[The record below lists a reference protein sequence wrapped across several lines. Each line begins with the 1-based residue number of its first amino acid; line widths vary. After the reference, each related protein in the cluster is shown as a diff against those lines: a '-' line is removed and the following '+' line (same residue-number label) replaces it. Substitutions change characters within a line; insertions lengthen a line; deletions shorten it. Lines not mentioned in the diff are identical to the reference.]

1 MYLRR
6 LDPWTLGLSG
16 EVGSTTPR
24 DELDR
29 NVGDRIYEYQKPKDI
44 IRYPQ
49 NIAELYLFSRVGL
62 SSYISEEISQ

>member
-6 LDPWTLGLSG
+6 LEPWTHGLSG
-16 EVGSTTPR
+16 ELGSTRPR
-24 DELDR
+24 DVLRE
-29 NVGDRIYEYQKPKDI
+29 NVGDRIYEYQKRKDI
-44 IRYPQ
+44 IRYSQ

>member
-24 DELDR
+24 DVLDKT
-29 NVGDRIYEYQKPKDI
+29 VGDRIYEYQKPKDI

-62 SSYISEEISQ
+62 TQTAQEYL